1 MSFPKSRLPREKVL
15 ETMREA
21 ACADADWRAGRTFS
35 LVYFA
40 GDEVLETVKEAYAT
54 FLSTNGLSPFAF
66 PSLQRFES
74 EVCQATAEMLNA
86 PPEAVGT
93 MTSGGTESILMA
105 VKSAR
110 DKARAERG
118 VTEPELLL
126 PESAHPAFY
135 KAAHYLGLTC
145 VRIPLAEDFRADVEA
160 AESLVSERT
169 VLMVGSAPGYPHG
182 VIDPIEAL
190 SEIARRHG
198 IPFHVDACL
207 GGFLLPWVE
216 RLGYEVPVFDF
227 RAPGVTSMSADCHKY
242 GYAAR
247 GASTITYRDASLR
260 RYQYYAYT
268 EWPGGLYG
276 SPSMLG
282 SRPGGAIAAAW
293 AVMHLLGEEGYLA
306 LAKTTMETTRR
317 LIDGIRATNGLTV
330 LGDPEMSVFAFTTTD
345 GANAFALG
353 EALQQ
358 RGWGVDVQHLPPAL
372 HLMVT
377 PAHAEVVEPFLADLQ
392 GALESV
398 RRGEVSGDSGMAAM
412 YGMAGAMPDRG
423 PLGEMIVEMLG
434 QLLPP
439 RAA

>member
-1 MSFPKSRLPREKVL
+1 MSFPRDRSTPEAIL
-15 ETMREA
+15 ETMRA
-21 ACADADWRAGRTFS
+21 AAGEDADWRAGRTFS

-40 GDEVLETVKEAYAT
+40 GDEVLETVKAAYGL

-74 EVCQATAEMLNA
+74 EVCQATAELLNA

-105 VKSAR
+105 VKAAR
-110 DKARAERG
+110 DMARAERG
-118 VTEPELLL
+118 IEAPELLV

-135 KAAHYLGLTC
+135 KAAHYLGLKV
-145 VRIPLAEDFRADVEA
+145 VRVPLAEDFRADVEA
-160 AESLVSERT
+160 AEHLVNENT

-182 VIDPIEAL
+182 VVDPIEAL
-190 SEIARRHG
+190 SEIARARG

-207 GGFLLPWVE
+207 GGFMLPFVE
-216 RLGYEVPVFDF
+216 RLGYAVPPFDF
-227 RAPGVTSMSADCHKY
+227 RCPGVTSMSADCHKY

-247 GASTITYRDASLR
+247 GASTITYRNGDLR
-260 RYQYYAYT
+260 KYQYYAYT

-293 AVMHLLGEEGYLA
+293 AAMHLLGEAGYLE
-306 LAKTTMETTRR
+306 LARKTMDATERF
-317 LIDGIRATNGLTV
+317 LEGIRSIEGLRI
-330 LGDPEMSVFAFTTTD
+330 LGDPVMSVFAFTTTD
-345 GANAFALG
+345 GTDVFALA
-353 EALQQ
+353 EALQA
-358 RGWGVDVQHLPPAL
+358 RGWGVDVQHLPPAI

-377 PAHAEVVEPFLADLQ
+377 PAHHPVVDAFLSD
-392 GALESV
+392 LESCHAAV
-398 RRGEVSGDSGMAAM
+398 RSGEHPASSGMAAM

-423 PLGEMIVEMLG
+423 PLREMIVEMMG
-434 QLLPP
+434 QILPP